1 MDVIEKTP
9 SMTSAAISIDIP
21 VMLIDIQERYHEG
34 ITALELYEA
43 SRGAW
48 RVGSRREAANY
59 AFAVAGEMVREVY
72 EIHSW
77 HRAGTTPYRIKPFDS
92 FVVDGRWE
100 FVGKLAPE
108 AIRSKFKGKSV
119 GGCFSKSQ
127 QNQVAY
133 ANC

>member
-1 MDVIEKTP
+1 MSEAANVDV
-9 SMTSAAISIDIP
+9 AA
-21 VMLIDIQERYHEG
+21 MLINIQQRYHAG

-43 SRGAW
+43 TRGAW
-48 RVGSRREAANY
+48 RVGSRRDAASY
-59 AFAVAGEMVREVY
+59 AFAVADNLVREVY

-77 HRAGTTPYRIKPFDS
+77 HRAGTTPYRVKPFDN

-100 FVGKLAPE
+100 FIGKLAPQT
-108 AIRSKFKGKSV
+108 IRTRFNGKSV
-119 GGCFSKSQ
+119 ASYFIKSQ